1 MKVQKFTA
9 YSLTS
14 IIGHI
19 HVDHAAALIDA
30 RDKYILTKNKS
41 VSVECNDH
49 IGYGNYRQTIIVVE
63 EQGEDIKV
71 TYTPHNGQ
79 QLDFTIRTPREE
91 KEVECVVKKT
101 VILEHI

>member
-9 YSLTS
+9 HSLRS

-19 HVDHAAALIDA
+19 DADHAAALIDA
-30 RDKYILTKNKS
+30 RDRYILTNDKS
-41 VSVECNDH
+41 VSVEHNDH
-49 IGYGNYRQTIIVVE
+49 IGCGNYRKTTILVE

-71 TYTPHNGQ
+71 TYTPHNSQ
-79 QLDFTIRTPREE
+79 QLDFTIRTPKQE